1 MSDKIMVCV
10 TQQKSCEKLIHRGS
24 ELVKEKN
31 GELFVVH
38 VVKDDWRYFGEM
50 KESDAL
56 EYLYD
61 ISKNYNAG
69 LSIYKSKR
77 IEETLSK
84 FVKDNNIDE
93 IVMGE
98 SLEKVSQQNMI
109 DRLKK
114 RIDYPIKWEIVK
126 KSD

>member
-31 GELFVVH
+31 GELLVVH

-61 ISKNYNAG
+61 ISKKYDAS

-114 RIDYPIKWEIVK
+114 IIDYPIKWEIVK
-126 KSD
+126 RVD